1 MQSKQ
6 FAIGNIDNVG
16 FYYIL
21 GDTVWFYENCA
32 LDSTPFVG
40 VIVAI
45 NEDNMVDLQLMTSL
59 GQIKTARRG
68 VCLQGDSRLSQSS
81 YKNKGCWRPRPTVA
95 EVHQYYSSITK

>member
-6 FAIGNIDNVG
+6 FAIGTIDNVG

-32 LDSTPFVG
+32 TESTPYVG

-45 NEDNMVDLQLMTSL
+45 SEDNMVDLQLMTSL

-68 VCLQGDSRLSQSS
+68 VCLQGDERLNQAA
-81 YKNKGCWRPRPTVA
+81 YKTKGCWRPRPTVEA
-95 EVHQYYSSITK
+95 VHQYYNSIKK